1 MADWRENYTRYRSI
15 FLHLID
21 SYRKKASVKTFL
33 ELLLTLSTITIF
45 TIFALKPTASAII
58 DLTKEIKTKKEI
70 IAKMDTKIK
79 NLVEAQKTLS
89 SERGK
94 LQILNSAIPSK
105 PYPAKAIGQFSGL
118 SSKKGLVLK
127 TAFIDETFLKGG
139 QKKKKSSSKDEEKL
153 PENIDSFSLS
163 LGFEGEFQQL
173 VEILKTIENMRRPIK
188 LDSVSLIK
196 KKNKDGISN
205 VVDLNITGRIPFL
218 KTTNIDKNNEK

>member
-1 MADWRENYTRYRSI
+1 MANWRENYTRYKSI

-58 DLTKEIKTKKEI
+58 DLTKEIKTKKETV
-70 IAKMDTKIK
+70 AKMDTKIK
-79 NLVEAQKTLS
+79 NLVEAQNTLS
-89 SERGK
+89 SERGR
-94 LQILNSAIPSK
+94 LQILDSAIPSK

-118 SSKKGLVLK
+118 SSKKGLALK
-127 TAFIDETFLKGG
+127 TAFTDEIFLKGG
-139 QKKKKSSSKDEEKL
+139 QKKRRSSSKNEEKL

-163 LGFEGEFQQL
+163 LSFEGEFQQL

-188 LDSVSLIK
+188 LDSINMTK
-196 KKNKDGISN
+196 KENKDEISN
-205 VVDLNITGRIPFL
+205 VVGLAITGRIPFL
-218 KTTNIDKNNEK
+218 KTANIDQNNEK